1 MWIFV
6 VTISGKET
14 EWYNSSMTYNFIR
27 NYLSGWKKNYY
38 FLRIVKEMGDF
49 CSAVFSNYIWVYIWM
64 FVTEISLVEKN
75 NTWNWCWL
83 RLYCCNL
90 WDQLIA
96 PDLVSVRIYNIFYI
110 AICKMEANNL
120 ISWPFSVLFSFRIQK
135 YTNYT

>member
-49 CSAVFSNYIWVYIWM
+49 CSAVFSNYIWVCIWM
-64 FVTEISLVEKN
+64 FVTEISLWKKTTLGTDADFGYTAV
-75 NTWNWCWL
+75 
-83 RLYCCNL
+83 
-90 WDQLIA
+90 
-96 PDLVSVRIYNIFYI
+96 IFEI
-110 AICKMEANNL
+110 N
-120 ISWPFSVLFSFRIQK
+120 
-135 YTNYT
+135 